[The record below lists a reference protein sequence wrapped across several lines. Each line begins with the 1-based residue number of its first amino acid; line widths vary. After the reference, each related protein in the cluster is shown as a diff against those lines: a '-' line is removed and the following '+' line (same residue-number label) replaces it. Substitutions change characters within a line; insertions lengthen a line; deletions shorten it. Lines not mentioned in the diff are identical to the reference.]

1 MTDKDDITAIAAQGG
16 NLNALLHCVLDDVR
30 KTRAMIR
37 VAIVDDHPIVRDGI
51 VALFADGE
59 IDVVGAVGTAADALP
74 LVERTHPDVAVVDL
88 DLPDASGEELIVS
101 LRRLDRAPYV
111 VVFSAYAGEERVE
124 RVFSAGA
131 TSYVRKGT
139 PSDELL
145 AVVRAAARGE
155 APLPPD
161 IAVQLVNVMC
171 APRASRLTARE
182 RDILRLVASGRTD
195 GRTRRSRQRS
205 TSPSAR

>member
-1 MTDKDDITAIAAQGG
+1 
-16 NLNALLHCVLDDVR
+16 V
-30 KTRAMIR
+30 IR

-51 VALFADGE
+51 VATFADGD
-59 IDVVGAVGTAADALP
+59 IDVVGAVGSAAEAVA

-88 DLPDASGEELIVS
+88 ELPDASGEELIAA
-101 LRRLDRAPYV
+101 LRRLDPAPYV
-111 VVFSAYAGEERVE
+111 VVFSAHAGEERVE

-155 APLPPD
+155 ARLPAD
-161 IAVQLVNVMC
+161 IAAQLVNVMR
-171 APRASRLTARE
+171 APRATRLTARE
-182 RDILRLVASGRTD
+182 RDILRLVAGR
-195 GRTRRSRQRS
+195 RTNKAIAAALNISERTVKFHVGEILARL
-205 TSPSAR
+205 SASNRAQAVDIARENGIL

>member
-1 MTDKDDITAIAAQGG
+1 
-16 NLNALLHCVLDDVR
+16 
-30 KTRAMIR
+30 MIR

-51 VALFADGE
+51 VAIFADGD
-59 IDVVGAVGTAADALP
+59 IDVVGAVGSAAEALP
-74 LVERTHPDVAVVDL
+74 LIEGTHPDVAVVDL
-88 DLPDASGEELIVS
+88 ELPDASGEELIAA

-139 PSDELL
+139 PSNEL
-145 AVVRAAARGE
+145 RAAARGE
-155 APLPPD
+155 ARLPSD
-161 IAVQLVNVMC
+161 IAAQLVNVMR

-182 RDILRLVASGRTD
+182 RDILRLVASGRTNKAIAATLNISE
-195 GRTRRSRQRS
+195 RTVKFHIGEIL
-205 TSPSAR
+205 ARLGASNRAQAVDIARENGVF